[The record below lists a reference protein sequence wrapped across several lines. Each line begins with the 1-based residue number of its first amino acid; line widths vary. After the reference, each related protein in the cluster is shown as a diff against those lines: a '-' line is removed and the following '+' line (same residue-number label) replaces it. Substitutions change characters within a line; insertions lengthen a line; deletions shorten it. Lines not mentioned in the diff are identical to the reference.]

1 MSKLPVVYL
10 QTNGQNKL
18 IKESVKTSVKATVK
32 MSHLDQKKQSK
43 DHCAMYN
50 ENIFFH

>member
-1 MSKLPVVYL
+1 MSRLPVVYL

-32 MSHLDQKKQSK
+32 MSHAGKKKQSK
-43 DHCAMYN
+43 DHCTMVQRKQL
-50 ENIFFH
+50 F